1 MPRRLT
7 PPADTAAP
15 RAEIESPPP
24 RRLGITGYWAL
35 MREGY
40 DELVKAIIR
49 PPRADYSMADLGPAE
64 FVYGGVN
71 FVRQDVTIPNR
82 RGLALCG
89 SLWRRADT
97 ATPGSSFPC
106 VVYLHGNAS
115 CRAEATTIASQVL
128 ALGAALFAF
137 DFAGCGHSGGEF
149 ISLGFFERDDTQTV
163 VEWLREYAG
172 VGAVALW
179 GRSMGASSAVMQAA
193 RDFSIAGIVCD
204 SPFASLEQVAL
215 ELVGGAPDGSGPGAN
230 VPPFLVKT
238 ALRMVASSV
247 KGRAGFDLYKCRPV
261 DHAASCFMPALFA
274 TANDDA
280 LVRPH
285 HSRQIFEAY
294 AGDKNLVTFEGD
306 HNGMRPGFFLDSA
319 SIFLAAVLQVR
330 EGAVLDAPV
339 DGQGRP
345 LPLLQ
350 ALAMQRRANS
360 ARGAL
365 PADRKRSQ
373 TTILHCC
380 HTTLLY

>member
-115 CRAEATTIASQVL
+115 CRASWFKGAPGLVEDTVPSPTPAYREAWV
-128 ALGAALFAF
+128 AAA
-137 DFAGCGHSGGEF
+137 HSG
-149 ISLGFFERDDTQTV
+149 
-163 VEWLREYAG
+163 
-172 VGAVALW
+172 
-179 GRSMGASSAVMQAA
+179 A
-193 RDFSIAGIVCD
+193 R
-204 SPFASLEQVAL
+204 PWQ
-215 ELVGGAPDGSGPGAN
+215 VGGLARRQRARRR
-230 VPPFLVKT
+230 PPPST
-238 ALRMVASSV
+238 R
-247 KGRAGFDLYKCRPV
+247 
-261 DHAASCFMPALFA
+261 CFP
-274 TANDDA
+274 
-280 LVRPH
+280 
-285 HSRQIFEAY
+285 SR
-294 AGDKNLVTFEGD
+294 
-306 HNGMRPGFFLDSA
+306 
-319 SIFLAAVLQVR
+319 
-330 EGAVLDAPV
+330 
-339 DGQGRP
+339 
-345 LPLLQ
+345 
-350 ALAMQRRANS
+350 
-360 ARGAL
+360 
-365 PADRKRSQ
+365 
-373 TTILHCC
+373 
-380 HTTLLY
+380 